1 MTTEHDYIVVGSG
14 SAGAAVA
21 ARLSED
27 SGVSVLLIEAGGRDS
42 HPFQLMPLAF
52 LKLGRAQRGIWEY
65 FSEPEPGLNG
75 RRLRIARGRTLGG
88 SSSINAMIAIRG
100 NARDYDIWAEQG
112 CTGWSYADVLP
123 YFKRLERSWRG
134 AGPYHGA
141 DGPVGISP
149 MRGADL
155 LYEPLL
161 EAARAAGIPESEDA
175 NGAVQDGISRMEA
188 TIGAGKRASAAR
200 AYLYP
205 ALGRANLTI
214 LRDALTEKILI
225 ENGRA
230 VGIAYRKDG
239 ERQTVR
245 AGREIIICAGAFN
258 SPQILMLSGIGPAD
272 ELKAAGVDPVHDL
285 PGVGRNLSDH
295 PNIITGYRLHGGEG
309 LTRHLRYDR
318 AGWLAARWF
327 ARADGPFAWN
337 GASANIFLRTQDGL
351 DRPDVQLI
359 SMPVSNTAD
368 LWLKKPK
375 FEISVR
381 GGALHPKSR
390 GWVKLGSADPT
401 AAPRIQFNMFAESDD
416 LATMVRAVKASRDIY
431 AQSPLREMIHSESL
445 PGADVR
451 TDADIAGYLRA
462 NAWHRAHPVGTCR
475 MGVDG
480 DAVVDPELRVR
491 GIEGLRI
498 ADASI
503 MPEVPGGNTNLPSI
517 MIGEKVADM
526 VLGRSLPRA
535 HLPSAGR

>member
-1 MTTEHDYIVVGSG
+1 MKAEPDYIVIGSG

-27 SGVSVLLIEAGGRDS
+27 PTVSVLLIEAGGRDN
-42 HPFQLMPLAF
+42 HPFQVMPLAF
-52 LKLGRAQRGIWEY
+52 LKLGRARRGLWEY

-75 RRLRIARGRTLGG
+75 RRLRVARGRTLGG

-100 NARDYDIWAEQG
+100 NRRDYDLWAEQG

-134 AGPYHGA
+134 ENFYHGA
-141 DGPVGISP
+141 SGPVAISP
-149 MRGADL
+149 MLGDDL
-155 LYEPLL
+155 LYEPLVA
-161 EAARAAGIPESEDA
+161 AARAAGISETEDP
-175 NGAVQDGISRMEA
+175 NGAVQEGISRMDA
-188 TIGAGKRASAAR
+188 TIGGGKRASAAR

-205 ALGRANLTI
+205 ILGRANLTI
-214 LRDALTEKILI
+214 LRDALTEKVVI
-225 ENGRA
+225 EKGRA
-230 VGIAYRKDG
+230 VGVAYRQG
-239 ERQTVR
+239 SERRTVR
-245 AGREIIICAGAFN
+245 AGREIIVCAGAFN

-272 ELKAAGVDPVHDL
+272 ELKAAGVDSVHDL

-295 PNIITGYRLHGGEG
+295 PNIITAFEIKGGEG

-318 AGWLAARWF
+318 ASWLAARWY

-337 GASANIFLRTQDGL
+337 GATANIFLRTQEDI

-359 SMPVSNTAD
+359 SMPVSNNAE
-368 LWLKKPK
+368 LWLKRPK

-390 GWVKLGSADPT
+390 GWVKLASADPN
-401 AAPRIQFNMFAESDD
+401 AAPRILFNIFAEPDD
-416 LATMVRAVKASRDIY
+416 LATMIRAVKASRDIY
-431 AQSPLREMIHSESL
+431 AQSPLRDMIRAESL
-445 PGADVR
+445 PGPDVR
-451 TDADIAGYLRA
+451 TDAEISEHLRA
-462 NAWHRAHPVGTCR
+462 NAWHRAHPVGTCK
-475 MGVDG
+475 MGVDT

-491 GIEGLRI
+491 GIAGLRV

-526 VLGRSLPRA
+526 VLGKSLPRA
-535 HLPSAGR
+535 DLSAG